1 MTIPENRLSQELG
14 FGDPGLISRR
24 ILTGRLELSGVVS
37 ALRDAKERMLAYEM
51 ALRFCESDG
60 ALSKG
65 RKEIPLRLAGPP
77 EIERCGGSEP
87 HHGRA
92 DLPIGSCQQSLSRS
106 FAPAT
111 SRKSKKGLTS
121 SNLP

>member
-37 ALRDAKERMLAYEM
+37 ALRDANERMLAYEM

-60 ALSKG
+60 ALSEG
-65 RKEIPLRLAGPP
+65 EKEFLGDLQAHLRLNAAEAPNHTTVLPTYPLVPANNPYLVASHPLPP
-77 EIERCGGSEP
+77 ANP
-87 HHGRA
+87 
-92 DLPIGSCQQSLSRS
+92 
-106 FAPAT
+106 
-111 SRKSKKGLTS
+111 RKG
-121 SNLP
+121 